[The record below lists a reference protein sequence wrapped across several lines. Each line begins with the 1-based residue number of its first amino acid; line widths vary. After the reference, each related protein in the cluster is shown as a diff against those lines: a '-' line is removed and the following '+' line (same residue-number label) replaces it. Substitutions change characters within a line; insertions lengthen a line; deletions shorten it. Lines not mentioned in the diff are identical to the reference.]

1 MLATLL
7 RAFMHLKVF
16 RVVCMWISLP
26 LDWVRFVLAAD
37 LGKFPSFKGH
47 NDFADIVGIIGKRQ
61 FII

>member
-1 MLATLL
+1 
-7 RAFMHLKVF
+7 
-16 RVVCMWISLP
+16 MWISLP